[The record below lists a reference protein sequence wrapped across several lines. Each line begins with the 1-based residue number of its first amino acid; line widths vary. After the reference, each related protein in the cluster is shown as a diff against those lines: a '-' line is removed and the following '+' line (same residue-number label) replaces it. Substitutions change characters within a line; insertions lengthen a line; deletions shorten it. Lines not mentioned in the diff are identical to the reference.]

1 MSPSLYALLIGPFES
16 FSFMRIALVACLAL
30 ALANGPLGILLLLRR
45 MALDGNV
52 LSHAVMPGAALGF
65 VYAGHSLTALSTG
78 GLASGALVAG
88 LTGLLGR
95 DGPMRQEAALIA
107 FYLVTLAL
115 GVTLVALFGSNV
127 DTVRV
132 LFGTVLAIDVR
143 ALLQIAT
150 VCTLTMLLLA
160 LFYRPMAVD
169 SFDPVFLRMAGGNGM
184 RGLFVVLLLL
194 NLVVSFQAF
203 GTLLAIGPMLL
214 PAAAARCW
222 TQRPGVMIVLASS
235 LGMLSCYAG
244 LLLSYH
250 RNLPSGPAIVM
261 TAGAVYGISLLLSA
275 LMLSASAALAR
286 ANIIRDG

>member
-1 MSPSLYALLIGPFES
+1 MTLSLYAMLIGPFEN

-30 ALANGPLGILLLLRR
+30 ALANGPLGVFLLLRR
-45 MALDGNV
+45 MALDGDV

-65 VYAGHSLTALSTG
+65 VYSLHSLTALSLG
-78 GLASGALVAG
+78 GLASGTVVAG

-95 DGPMRQEAALIA
+95 DRAAGHDAGLVA

-115 GVTLVALFGSNV
+115 GVTLVAFFGSNV

-132 LFGTVLAIDVR
+132 LFGTVLAINVT

-150 VCTLTMLLLA
+150 VSSLTMLLLA
-160 LFYRPMAVD
+160 IFYRPMAVD
-169 SFDPVFLRMAGGNGM
+169 SFDPVFLRLVGGHGM
-184 RGLFVVLLLL
+184 RWLFIVLVLF

-203 GTLLAIGPMLL
+203 GTLMAIGPMLL

-222 TQRPGVMIVLASS
+222 TNKPGQMMAVASAV
-235 LGMLSCYAG
+235 GMLSSYAG

-261 TAGAVYGISLLLSA
+261 AAGALYGLSLLVSA
-275 LMLSASAALAR
+275 TSSFIRAR
-286 ANIIRDG
+286 NMGNDR

>member
-1 MSPSLYALLIGPFES
+1 
-16 FSFMRIALVACLAL
+16 
-30 ALANGPLGILLLLRR
+30 
-45 MALDGNV
+45 MALDGDV

-65 VYAGHSLTALSTG
+65 VFAMHSLTALSLG
-78 GLASGALVAG
+78 GLASGTLVAA

-95 DGPMRQEAALIA
+95 SRPARHDAGLVA

-115 GVTLVALFGSNV
+115 GVTLVAFFGSNV

-132 LFGTVLAIDVR
+132 LFGTVLAIDIS

-150 VCTLTMLLLA
+150 VSSLTMLLLA
-160 LFYRPMAVD
+160 MFYRPMAVD
-169 SFDPVFLRMAGGNGM
+169 SFDPVFLRMVGGHGM
-184 RGLFVVLLLL
+184 RSLFVILVLF

-214 PAAAARCW
+214 PAAAARCL
-222 TQRPGVMIVLASS
+222 TNRPGLMMATASAVGVLAS
-235 LGMLSCYAG
+235 YAG

-261 TAGAVYGISLLLSA
+261 AAGALYGVSLLVSA
-275 LMLSASAALAR
+275 IANSIRIR
-286 ANIIRDG
+286 ATGNDR

>member
-1 MSPSLYALLIGPFES
+1 MSPSLYGVLIGPFEH
-16 FSFMRIALVACLAL
+16 FAFMRIALVACLAL

-45 MALDGNV
+45 MALAGNV

-65 VYAGHSLTALSTG
+65 VYAGHWLPALSAG
-78 GLASGALVAG
+78 GLASGAIVAG
-88 LTGLLGR
+88 LTGMLGR
-95 DGPMRQEAALIA
+95 ARSTGGDVGLVA

-115 GVTLVALFGSNV
+115 GVTLVAFFGSNV

-132 LFGTVLAIDVR
+132 LFGTVLAIDVP
-143 ALLQIAT
+143 ALLQIAASSI
-150 VCTLTMLLLA
+150 LTMLLLA
-160 LFYRPMAVD
+160 LFYRPLAVD
-169 SFDPVFLRMAGGNGM
+169 SFDPVFLLLAGGYGL
-184 RGLFVVLLLL
+184 RALFVTLVLL

-222 TQRPGVMIVLASS
+222 TYRPAAMIALASAF
-235 LGMLSCYAG
+235 GMLSSYAG

-261 TAGAVYGISLLLSA
+261 AAGAIYGISLLVS
-275 LMLSASAALAR
+275 MAR
-286 ANIIRDG
+286 NLVQKSIRGNIS

>member
-1 MSPSLYALLIGPFES
+1 MSLSLYALLISPFEG
-16 FSFMRIALVACLAL
+16 FSFMRIALIACLAL

-45 MALDGNV
+45 MALDGDV
-52 LSHAVMPGAALGF
+52 LSHVVMPGAALGF
-65 VYAGHSLTALSTG
+65 VYAGHSLFALSAG
-78 GLASGALVAG
+78 GLASGAVVAV
-88 LTGLLGR
+88 LAGLLGR
-95 DGPMRQEAALIA
+95 ARTVRHDAGLVA

-132 LFGTVLAIDVR
+132 LFGTVLAIDAS
-143 ALLQIAT
+143 ALLQIAA
-150 VCTLTMLLLA
+150 VSSLTLLLLA
-160 LFYRPMAVD
+160 VFYRPLAVD
-169 SFDPVFLRMAGGNGM
+169 SFDPVFLRMVGGRGM
-184 RGLFVVLLLL
+184 RGLFMGLVLL

-222 TQRPGVMIVLASS
+222 THRPSVMMALASG
-235 LGMLSCYAG
+235 LGMLSSYAG

-261 TAGAVYGISLLLSA
+261 TAGAIYGVSLL
-275 LMLSASAALAR
+275 ASMVGNVAR
-286 ANIIRDG
+286 TITKGGNP

>member
-1 MSPSLYALLIGPFES
+1 MSLSLYALLIGPFES

-30 ALANGPLGILLLLRR
+30 ALAGGPLGILLLLRR

-65 VYAGHSLTALSTG
+65 VYAGHSLTALSAG
-78 GLASGALVAG
+78 GLASGAVVAG
-88 LTGLLGR
+88 LTGMLGR
-95 DGPMRQEAALIA
+95 SGTQRHDAGLVA

-150 VCTLTMLLLA
+150 VSTLTMLLLA
-160 LFYRPMAVD
+160 VFYRPMAVD
-169 SFDPVFLRMAGGNGM
+169 SFDPVFLRMAGGHGM
-184 RGLFVVLLLL
+184 RALFMLLVLL
-194 NLVVSFQAF
+194 NLIVSFQAF

-222 TQRPGVMIVLASS
+222 IYRPGVMMGLASA
-235 LGMLSCYAG
+235 LGMLSSYAG

-261 TAGAVYGISLLLSA
+261 AAGVLYGVSLL
-275 LMLSASAALAR
+275 ASAV
-286 ANIIRDG
+286 ANRVRTRLKGDRP

>member
-1 MSPSLYALLIGPFES
+1 MSLSLYAVLIGPFEG
-16 FSFMRIALVACLAL
+16 FSFMRIALVGCLAL

-45 MALDGNV
+45 MALDGDV

-65 VYAGHSLTALSTG
+65 VYTLHTSLLALSIG
-78 GLASGALVAG
+78 GLASGALVAA

-95 DGPMRQEAALIA
+95 TRPVRHDAGLVA

-143 ALLQIAT
+143 ALLQIA
-150 VCTLTMLLLA
+150 VVSTLTMLLLA
-160 LFYRPMAVD
+160 LLYRPMAVD
-169 SFDPVFLRMAGGNGM
+169 SFDPVFLRMAGGHGL
-184 RGLFVVLLLL
+184 RALFVVLVLL

-222 TQRPGVMIVLASS
+222 TQRPGIMVAVASAV
-235 LGMLSCYAG
+235 GMLSSYVG

-261 TAGAVYGISLLLSA
+261 AAGAIYGVSLL
-275 LMLSASAALAR
+275 ASAARNMIRAR
-286 ANIIRDG
+286 TQGNQP

>member
-222 TQRPGVMIVLASS
+222 TQRPGVMMVLASS

-261 TAGAVYGISLLLSA
+261 AAGAVYGISLLLSA

>member
-169 SFDPVFLRMAGGNGM
+169 SFDPVFLRMVGGNGM

-261 TAGAVYGISLLLSA
+261 AAGAVYGISLLLSA

>member
-1 MSPSLYALLIGPFES
+1 MTLSLYALLIGPFEG

-30 ALANGPLGILLLLRR
+30 ALANGPLGVLLLLRR
-45 MALDGNV
+45 MALDGDV

-65 VYAGHSLTALSTG
+65 VFAAHSLTALSLG
-78 GLASGALVAG
+78 GLASGTVVAG

-95 DGPMRQEAALIA
+95 SRPARHDAGLVA

-115 GVTLVALFGSNV
+115 GVTLVAFFGSNV

-132 LFGTVLAIDVR
+132 LFGTVLAIDTR

-150 VCTLTMLLLA
+150 VSSLTMLLLA
-160 LFYRPMAVD
+160 MFYRPMAVD
-169 SFDPVFLRMAGGNGM
+169 SFDPVFLRMVGGHGM
-184 RGLFVVLLLL
+184 RGLFIVLVLF

-222 TQRPGVMIVLASS
+222 TNRPGVMIALASAV
-235 LGMLSCYAG
+235 GMLSSYAG

-261 TAGAVYGISLLLSA
+261 AAGALYGVSLL
-275 LMLSASAALAR
+275 ASAT
-286 ANIIRDG
+286 ANGIRTRSRGDNR

>member
-1 MSPSLYALLIGPFES
+1 MSLSLYALLISPFEG
-16 FSFMRIALVACLAL
+16 FSFMRIALIACLAL

-45 MALDGNV
+45 MALDGDV

-65 VYAGHSLTALSTG
+65 VYAGHSLFALSAG
-78 GLASGALVAG
+78 GLASGAVVAV
-88 LTGLLGR
+88 LAGLLGR
-95 DGPMRQEAALIA
+95 ARTVRHDAGLVA

-132 LFGTVLAIDVR
+132 LFGTVLAIDAS
-143 ALLQIAT
+143 ALLQIAA
-150 VCTLTMLLLA
+150 VSSLTLLLLA
-160 LFYRPMAVD
+160 VFYRPLAVD
-169 SFDPVFLRMAGGNGM
+169 SFDPVFLRMVGGRGM
-184 RGLFVVLLLL
+184 RGLFMGLVLL

-222 TQRPGVMIVLASS
+222 THRPSVMMALASG
-235 LGMLSCYAG
+235 LGMLSSYAG

-261 TAGAVYGISLLLSA
+261 TAGAIYGVSLL
-275 LMLSASAALAR
+275 ASMVGNVAR
-286 ANIIRDG
+286 TITKGGNP

>member
-1 MSPSLYALLIGPFES
+1 VTLSVYALLIGPFEG

-30 ALANGPLGILLLLRR
+30 ALANGPLGVLLLLRR
-45 MALDGNV
+45 MALDGDV

-65 VYAGHSLTALSTG
+65 VFSMHSLTALSLG
-78 GLASGALVAG
+78 GLASGTVVAG

-95 DGPMRQEAALIA
+95 SRPARHDAGLVA
-107 FYLVTLAL
+107 FYLVALAL
-115 GVTLVALFGSNV
+115 GVTLVAILGSNV
-127 DTVRV
+127 DIVRV

-143 ALLQIAT
+143 ALLQIAI
-150 VCTLTMLLLA
+150 VSSLTMLLLA
-160 LFYRPMAVD
+160 MFYRPMAVD
-169 SFDPVFLRMAGGNGM
+169 SFDPIFLRMVGGHGM
-184 RGLFVVLLLL
+184 RSLFIVLVLF

-222 TQRPGVMIVLASS
+222 TNRPGLMMTLATAM
-235 LGMLSCYAG
+235 GMLSSYAG

-261 TAGAVYGISLLLSA
+261 AAGGLYGASLLVSA
-275 LMLSASAALAR
+275 TASL
-286 ANIIRDG
+286 IRTRTKGNDR

>member
-1 MSPSLYALLIGPFES
+1 MTLSIYALLVAPFEG

-30 ALANGPLGILLLLRR
+30 ALANGPLGVLLLLRR
-45 MALDGNV
+45 MALDGDV

-65 VYAGHSLTALSTG
+65 VFSMHSLTALSLG
-78 GLASGALVAG
+78 GLASGAVVAG

-95 DGPMRQEAALIA
+95 RRPTRHDAGLVA

-115 GVTLVALFGSNV
+115 GVTLVAFFGSNV

-132 LFGTVLAIDVR
+132 LFGTVLAINTT

-150 VCTLTMLLLA
+150 VSSLTMLLLA

-169 SFDPVFLRMAGGNGM
+169 SFDPVFLRMVGGYGM
-184 RGLFVVLLLL
+184 RGLFILLVLF

-222 TQRPGVMIVLASS
+222 TNRPSLMMALASVMG
-235 LGMLSCYAG
+235 LLSSYAG

-261 TAGAVYGISLLLSA
+261 AAGALYGVSLLATATGNFVRTRSGGND
-275 LMLSASAALAR
+275 R
-286 ANIIRDG
+286 

>member
-1 MSPSLYALLIGPFES
+1 MSLSLYALLIGPFES

-65 VYAGHSLTALSTG
+65 VYAGHSLLALSAG

-95 DGPMRQEAALIA
+95 GTPMRQEAGLIA
-107 FYLVTLAL
+107 FYLVALAL

-169 SFDPVFLRMAGGNGM
+169 SFDPVFLRMAGGHGM
-184 RGLFVVLLLL
+184 RGLFMVLLLL

-222 TQRPGVMIVLASS
+222 THRPGVMIALASA
-235 LGMLSCYAG
+235 LGMLSSYAG

-261 TAGAVYGISLLLSA
+261 TAGAIYGISLL
-275 LMLSASAALAR
+275 ASFAAR
-286 ANIIRDG
+286 VTRTTIKGNDP

>member
-1 MSPSLYALLIGPFES
+1 VTLSVYALLIGPFEG

-30 ALANGPLGILLLLRR
+30 ALANGPLGVLLLLRR
-45 MALDGNV
+45 MALDGDV

-65 VYAGHSLTALSTG
+65 VFSMHSLTALSLG
-78 GLASGALVAG
+78 GLASGTVVAG

-95 DGPMRQEAALIA
+95 SRPARHDAGLVA
-107 FYLVTLAL
+107 FYLVALAL
-115 GVTLVALFGSNV
+115 GVTLVAILGSNV
-127 DTVRV
+127 DIVRV

-143 ALLQIAT
+143 ALLQIAI
-150 VCTLTMLLLA
+150 VSSLTMLLLA
-160 LFYRPMAVD
+160 MFYRPMAVD
-169 SFDPVFLRMAGGNGM
+169 SFDPIFLRMVGGHGM
-184 RGLFVVLLLL
+184 RSLFIALVLF

-222 TQRPGVMIVLASS
+222 TNRPGLMMTLATAMGILSS
-235 LGMLSCYAG
+235 YAG

-261 TAGAVYGISLLLSA
+261 AAGGLYGASLLVSA
-275 LMLSASAALAR
+275 T
-286 ANIIRDG
+286 ANLIRTRTKGNDR

>member
-1 MSPSLYALLIGPFES
+1 MSLSLYALLIGPFES

-30 ALANGPLGILLLLRR
+30 ALAGGPLGILLLLRR

-65 VYAGHSLTALSTG
+65 VYAGHSLTALSAG
-78 GLASGALVAG
+78 GLASGAVVAG
-88 LTGLLGR
+88 LTGMLGR
-95 DGPMRQEAALIA
+95 SGTQRHDAGLVA

-150 VCTLTMLLLA
+150 VSTLTMLLLA
-160 LFYRPMAVD
+160 VFYRPMAVD
-169 SFDPVFLRMAGGNGM
+169 SFDPVFLRMAGGHGM
-184 RGLFVVLLLL
+184 RALFMLLVLL
-194 NLVVSFQAF
+194 NLIVSFQAF

-222 TQRPGVMIVLASS
+222 TYRPGVMMGLASA
-235 LGMLSCYAG
+235 LGMLSSYAG

-261 TAGAVYGISLLLSA
+261 AAGVLYGVSLL
-275 LMLSASAALAR
+275 ASAV
-286 ANIIRDG
+286 ANRVRTRLKGDRP

>member
-1 MSPSLYALLIGPFES
+1 MTMSLYALLIGPFET

-30 ALANGPLGILLLLRR
+30 ALANGPLGVLLLLRR

-65 VYAGHSLTALSTG
+65 VYAGHSLAALSLG
-78 GLASGALVAG
+78 GLASGTAVGG

-95 DGPMRQEAALIA
+95 SRPARHDAGLVA

-115 GVTLVALFGSNV
+115 GVTLVAFFGSNV

-132 LFGTVLAIDVR
+132 MFGTVLAIDVR
-143 ALLQIAT
+143 ALLQIAA
-150 VCTLTMLLLA
+150 VSSLTMLLLA
-160 LFYRPMAVD
+160 IFYRPMAVD
-169 SFDPVFLRMAGGNGM
+169 SYDPVFLRMVGGHGM
-184 RGLFVVLLLL
+184 RGLFTVLVLL

-222 TQRPGVMIVLASS
+222 TNRPGVMMALASAAG
-235 LGMLSCYAG
+235 LLSSYAG

-261 TAGAVYGISLLLSA
+261 AAGVLYGVSLL
-275 LMLSASAALAR
+275 ASATATG
-286 ANIIRDG
+286 IRMRTTGNDR

>member
-1 MSPSLYALLIGPFES
+1 MSLSFYALLIGPFEG
-16 FSFMRIALVACLAL
+16 FSFMRIALAACFAL
-30 ALANGPLGILLLLRR
+30 ALANGPLGVLLLLRR
-45 MALDGNV
+45 MALDGDV

-65 VYAGHSLTALSTG
+65 VYSIHSVTALSLG
-78 GLASGALVAG
+78 GLASGTIVAA

-95 DGPMRQEAALIA
+95 GRPARHDAGLVV

-115 GVTLVALFGSNV
+115 GVTLVAFFGSNV

-132 LFGTVLAIDVR
+132 LFGTVLAIDTK
-143 ALLQIAT
+143 ALYQIAT

-169 SFDPVFLRMAGGNGM
+169 SFDPVFLRMVGGNGM
-184 RGLFVVLLLL
+184 RALFVMLVVF

-203 GTLLAIGPMLL
+203 GTLLSIGPMLL
-214 PAAAARCW
+214 PAATARCW
-222 TQRPGVMIVLASS
+222 TNRPGVMMAIASAV
-235 LGMLSCYAG
+235 GMLSSYAG

-261 TAGAVYGISLLLSA
+261 AAGALYGVSLLA
-275 LMLSASAALAR
+275 TTTASFVGAR
-286 ANIIRDG
+286 RKGNDR

>member
-1 MSPSLYALLIGPFES
+1 MTLSLYAVLIGPFEG

-30 ALANGPLGILLLLRR
+30 ALANGPLGVLLLLRR
-45 MALDGNV
+45 MALDGDV

-65 VYAGHSLTALSTG
+65 VFSMHSVTALSLG
-78 GLASGALVAG
+78 GLASGTVVAG

-95 DGPMRQEAALIA
+95 RRQERHDAGLVV

-115 GVTLVALFGSNV
+115 GVTLVAFFGSNV

-150 VCTLTMLLLA
+150 VSTLTMLLLA
-160 LFYRPMAVD
+160 VFYRPMAVD
-169 SFDPVFLRMAGGNGM
+169 SFDPVFLRMVGGHGM
-184 RGLFVVLLLL
+184 RGLFIVLVLF

-222 TQRPGVMIVLASS
+222 SNKPGVMMAVASAVGIVSS
-235 LGMLSCYAG
+235 YVG

-250 RNLPSGPAIVM
+250 RNLPSGPAIVI
-261 TAGAVYGISLLLSA
+261 TAGGLYGVSLLVSA
-275 LMLSASAALAR
+275 TTSY
-286 ANIIRDG
+286 IRTRTKGNDR